1 MSTDINVAFNNK
13 KLTIDFLVP
22 CGGRGGVE
30 NVLNDTALYLK
41 SLGIRVRVIQLVYN
55 DYSCLTAVLN
65 TIPSILIERY
75 PIFLTM
81 CLCVNSISVNLALLI
96 LLLLRHFP
104 CSP

>member
-55 DYSCLTAVLN
+55 DYSWPDSSLEYY
-65 TIPSILIERY
+65 TINIDRAISD
-75 PIFLTM
+75 FLTM